1 MRVENSFEIT
11 QYSFELIKQVGCLAN
26 SEQMIKVLFGKMTLE
41 EAIAFIEENKSLEEI
56 QITNRFMFNYSN
68 EKESKMNRFKF
79 ISNLFLNLPK
89 LSDFKI

>member
-1 MRVENSFEIT
+1 MRIENSFEIT

-26 SEQMIKVLFGKMTLE
+26 SEQQNIKVLFGKMTLE

-68 EKESKMNRFKF
+68 E
-79 ISNLFLNLPK
+79 
-89 LSDFKI
+89 